1 MVNILLII
9 LTILF
14 TFFSITSISSA
25 EKKIGII
32 LTGETKFYNEIH
44 KSFMKTL
51 SLHGYGFGKVTVHLE
66 TPSSNPV
73 SWSNAAKRL
82 IAYEMNVI
90 VSYGTPATLAVINET
105 SDIPLVYAGVY
116 DPDSAGIK
124 GRNVTGI
131 SSRVPVITLLKNMKE
146 VTPFKKLAVIFND
159 FEKDTLIQVQ
169 EIESYE
175 GQLGFESMRYNVKRH
190 GDVTKV
196 SGADAIFL
204 TTSCTARHCIFNIRE
219 IARKNKIPSATVMG
233 GGEENIIMTL
243 TADPSEQGRVA
254 AEMVMRILKGETPNN
269 IHREVPRKIEFVI
282 NLKEANELGLK
293 IPFDILTS
301 ATRVIK

>member
-1 MVNILLII
+1 MVNILIII

-14 TFFSITSISSA
+14 FSVISAFSA
-25 EKKIGII
+25 EKKIGVI

-44 KSFMKTL
+44 KSFMETL
-51 SLHGYGFGKVTVHLE
+51 SLHGYGSGKVAVHLE
-66 TPSSNPV
+66 TPSPDPV
-73 SWSNAAKRL
+73 SWSNAAKKL
-82 IAYEMNVI
+82 IAYEMEVI

-131 SSRVPVITLLKNMKE
+131 SSKVPVITLLKNMKDIA
-146 VTPFKKLAVIFND
+146 PFKKLAVIFND

-169 EIESYE
+169 EIKSYE
-175 GQLGFESMRYNVKRH
+175 GQFGFESMRFNVKRP

-219 IARKNKIPSATVMG
+219 IARKNRIPSATVMG
-233 GGEENIIMTL
+233 GGEESIVLTL

-254 AEMVMRILKGETPNN
+254 AEMVMRILKGDAPGN
-269 IHREVPRKIEFVI
+269 IQREVPRKIEFVI